1 LSTAIVDPLAK
12 QTMFRLRRAFWIGAG
27 ALTAVALSFVFLAWL
42 NRQDFKLVLESQE
55 TTRIAREARSL
66 AIDRETGIRG
76 YLLTRQEASLAP
88 ELAARGPLKAKLD
101 SLVLK
106 TSSNASQQDRAVA
119 VRTAVERWNRGWAQ
133 PALATAEPAAI
144 FDTQNDLAG
153 KELFDSIR
161 SAFQSFL
168 SGEQRIFAARVR
180 ILSWLQNFTFILIVA
195 ELALLFGTLLWLR
208 RRALHQAGKLLRQQ
222 SELEAQAIDLTS
234 QAAQLEE
241 QTMELE
247 EQTDEANHAV
257 IELSK
262 TNANLEATIKRLAH
276 AESSLVAT
284 RSDHEE
290 TQSLL
295 DALLS
300 NSPVAVAL
308 YDADRRIVRVNA
320 AAATMAG
327 VAAADHEG
335 KRPQDMS
342 SGDIAEGIDEILI
355 KVLATGDS
363 VTNVPL
369 SGMMKSG
376 GNRERFF
383 LCSFFAVRLP
393 GGKPGAGVVVLETTQ
408 YRQLEEQLLQSQKME
423 AVGRL
428 AGGVA
433 HDFNNMLTAIM
444 SYSEL
449 IISELAEESP
459 LMPDMLEI
467 VKASAK
473 ASVLTK
479 KLLAFSRQQVL
490 RPELLDLNATVGSL
504 CTMMGRM
511 LGKDV
516 EVSCQLAPELW
527 NVSADQVEIERVV
540 MNLVLN
546 SRDAM
551 PDGGRLIIETSNV
564 VIDEEY
570 ASTHADA
577 EPGQY
582 AMIAVTDT
590 GAGMTRE
597 VREKVF
603 EPFFTTK
610 EKGKGTGLGLPSVYG
625 IIRQSGG
632 FVWVYSEPGRGTTFK
647 IYLPKSNTI
656 APVSRHSPIENRRVG
671 PETILLV
678 EDDLEVRQVAMRI
691 LRQNGYRVLE
701 AGNGADAL
709 RICEDEGDDLD
720 LIVTDIVMP
729 EMGGSE
735 LAQKVREL
743 KPEARILFTSGYT
756 EDAVV
761 RQSLLHAGEAF
772 IEKPFTPGSLT
783 RKTREVL
790 DSKGIDA

>member
-1 LSTAIVDPLAK
+1 MEAGARQAL
-12 QTMFRLRRAFWIGAG
+12 FRLRSAFWIGAG
-27 ALTAVALSFVFLAWL
+27 ALVAVALTFVLLASVNHQWI
-42 NRQDFKLVLESQE
+42 RFVLESQQ
-55 TTRIAREARSL
+55 TARIASEARAL
-66 AIDRETGIRG
+66 AIDRETSIRD
-76 YLLTRQEASLAP
+76 YLLTRKETSLAP
-88 ELAARGPLKAKLD
+88 DVAARLPLKTKLD
-101 SLVLK
+101 SLVLL
-106 TSSNASQQDRAVA
+106 TSDNVSLQDRAIA
-119 VRTAVERWNRGWAQ
+119 IRTAVKRWDRGWAG
-133 PALATAEPAAI
+133 PALTTPESSASL
-144 FDTQNDLAG
+144 DTKNDLAG

-161 SAFQSFL
+161 SAFASFIA
-168 SGEQRIFAARVR
+168 GEQRTFAARVR
-180 ILSWLQNFTFILIVA
+180 TLATLQHFTFGLILA
-195 ELALLFGTLLWLR
+195 ELALLLATLLWLR
-208 RRALHQAGKLLRQQ
+208 KRALQQAGKLLKHQR
-222 SELEAQAIDLTS
+222 ELEY
-234 QAAQLEE
+234 
-241 QTMELE
+241 
-247 EQTDEANHAV
+247 
-257 IELSK
+257 
-262 TNANLEATIKRLAH
+262 
-276 AESSLVAT
+276 AETSLVTT

-295 DALLS
+295 EVLLA
-300 NSPVAVAL
+300 NSPAGVTL
-308 YDADRRIVRVNA
+308 FDGDRRIVRVNA
-320 AAATMAG
+320 AAAAG
-327 VAAADHEG
+327 LMSGGAVEDHEG
-335 KRPQDMS
+335 KRIGDLAA
-342 SGDIAEGIDEILI
+342 GDIAEGIDELLGT
-355 KVLATGDS
+355 VLASGES
-363 VTNVPL
+363 MRNVPL
-369 SGMMKSG
+369 SGTMPTGSG
-376 GNRERFF
+376 RERFF
-383 LCSFFAVRLP
+383 LCSFFPVKLP

-408 YRQLEEQLLQSQKME
+408 YRQLEEQLLQSRKME

-449 IISELAEESP
+449 VLSEIGPESA
-459 LMPDMLEI
+459 LRPDMMEI

-473 ASVLTK
+473 AAALTR

-490 RPELLDLNATVGSL
+490 RPELLDLNSTVGSV
-504 CTMMGRM
+504 CEMMKRM

-516 EVSCQLAPELW
+516 EVTCRLASELW
-527 NVSADQVEIERVV
+527 SVSADQTEIERVV
-540 MNLVLN
+540 MNLALN

-564 VIDEEY
+564 MIDEEY
-570 ASTHADA
+570 ASTHADTA
-577 EPGQY
+577 PGPY
-582 AMIAVTDT
+582 AMISVTDT
-590 GAGMTRE
+590 GSGMTRE
-597 VREKVF
+597 VLDKVF

-632 FVWVYSEPGRGTTFK
+632 FVWVYSEPERGTTFK

-656 APVSRHSPIENRRVG
+656 APISRQSPIQNRRVG

-691 LRQNGYRVLE
+691 LKQNGYRVLE

-709 RICEDEGDDLD
+709 RICEDEGDDVD

-735 LAQKVREL
+735 LAKKVREL

-783 RKTREVL
+783 KKTREIL
-790 DSKGIDA
+790 DSGGSEP

>member
-1 LSTAIVDPLAK
+1 MPELTK
-12 QTMFRLRRAFWIGAG
+12 QTMSRLRRAFWIGAG
-27 ALTAVALSFVFLAWL
+27 ALIAVALTFVLLAWL
-42 NRQDFKLVLESQE
+42 NHQWFRFVLQSQE
-55 TTRIAREARSL
+55 TARIAGQARAL
-66 AIDRETGIRG
+66 AIDRETSISS
-76 YLLTRQEASLAP
+76 YLLTRKEASLAP
-88 ELAARGPLKAKLD
+88 GVAARLPLKTKLD
-101 SLVLK
+101 SLVLL
-106 TSSNASQQDRAVA
+106 TSDNVSLQDRATA
-119 VRTAVERWNRGWAQ
+119 IRTAVKRWDRGWAE
-133 PALATAEPAAI
+133 PALTTPESSASLDI
-144 FDTQNDLAG
+144 KNDLAG
-153 KELFDSIR
+153 QELFDSIR
-161 SAFQSFL
+161 SAFASFFA
-168 SGEQRIFAARVR
+168 GEQRIVAARER
-180 ILSWLQNFTFILIVA
+180 TLGRLQHFTFGLIVA
-195 ELALLFGTLLWLR
+195 ELALLLATLLWLR
-208 RRALHQAGKLLRQQ
+208 KRALQQAGKLLKQQ
-222 SELEAQAIDLTS
+222 RELEVQSIDLTS
-234 QAAQLEE
+234 RTAELEE
-241 QTMELE
+241 QAMELE
-247 EQTDEANHAV
+247 EQTDEANRAV
-257 IELSK
+257 VELSK
-262 TNANLEATIKRLAH
+262 TNESLEATIRRLEH
-276 AESSLVAT
+276 AETSLVTT

-295 DALLS
+295 EVLLA
-300 NSPVAVAL
+300 NSPVGVAL
-308 YDADRRIVRVNA
+308 FDGDRRIVRVNA
-320 AAATMAG
+320 AAGVISG
-327 VAAADHEG
+327 VAVEDHEG
-335 KRPQDMS
+335 KRTGDLAA
-342 SGDIAEGIDEILI
+342 GDIAKGIDELLET
-355 KVLATGDS
+355 VLASGES
-363 VTNVPL
+363 IRNVPL
-369 SGMMKSG
+369 SGTMLTGSG
-376 GNRERFF
+376 HERFF
-383 LCSFFAVRLP
+383 LCSFFPVKLP

-408 YRQLEEQLLQSQKME
+408 YRLLEEQLLQSQKME

-449 IISELAEESP
+449 VLSEIGPDSALR
-459 LMPDMLEI
+459 PDMMEI

-473 ASVLTK
+473 AAALTR

-490 RPELLDLNATVGSL
+490 RPELLDLNSTVDSV
-504 CTMMGRM
+504 CMMMKRM

-516 EVSCQLAPELW
+516 EVTCRLASELW
-527 NVSADQVEIERVV
+527 SVSADQTEIERVV

-564 VIDEEY
+564 MIDEEY
-570 ASTHADA
+570 ASTHADTA
-577 EPGQY
+577 PGPY

-590 GAGMTRE
+590 GSGMTRE
-597 VREKVF
+597 VRDKVF

-656 APVSRHSPIENRRVG
+656 APISRQSPLQNRRVG

-691 LRQNGYRVLE
+691 LKQNGYRVLE

-709 RICEDEGDDLD
+709 RICEDEGDDVD

-735 LAQKVREL
+735 LAKKVREL

-756 EDAVV
+756 EGAVM

-772 IEKPFTPGSLT
+772 IEKPFTPGSLM
-783 RKTREVL
+783 KKAREVL
-790 DSKGIDA
+790 DSTGLDA